1 MAPLFMNLTL
11 WIGVF
16 MLLVILRQEVDRE
29 GIPNLTARQSYLG
42 RLLFLAVFASL
53 QAVVC
58 CTGNLILGVEVSS
71 AALFYATSIIAS
83 LTYLCIQYNL
93 SVLLQHVGKGLCVV
107 LIFVQIPGATGL
119 YPIEM
124 TPEFFQIIYPL
135 FPFTYGINALRETIA
150 GFYGLQWLQ
159 CVGML
164 VLFLGVFLIVGLLLR
179 PYFVNLNRMV
189 ASRIKESDLINGEE
203 AELPA
208 RRYRS
213 SLLFEAIAH
222 QQEFRA
228 AIVERFNEFK
238 HRYEKGKR
246 FAIALA
252 ILVPVLFT
260 LFMILIGA
268 EKVVILTG
276 WLVWLVLVILFA
288 LVVEFIGDR
297 LEHEVSLSSY
307 SEQELQ
313 EIYGARILGSS
324 KKRGDK

>member
-42 RLLFLAVFASL
+42 RLLFLAVFAGL

-159 CVGML
+159 CVGMPVSYTHL
-164 VLFLGVFLIVGLLLR
+164 T
-179 PYFVNLNRMV
+179 
-189 ASRIKESDLINGEE
+189 
-203 AELPA
+203 LPT
-208 RRYRS
+208 
-213 SLLFEAIAH
+213 IA
-222 QQEFRA
+222 
-228 AIVERFNEFK
+228 
-238 HRYEKGKR
+238 
-246 FAIALA
+246 
-252 ILVPVLFT
+252 
-260 LFMILIGA
+260 
-268 EKVVILTG
+268 
-276 WLVWLVLVILFA
+276 
-288 LVVEFIGDR
+288 
-297 LEHEVSLSSY
+297 
-307 SEQELQ
+307 
-313 EIYGARILGSS
+313 
-324 KKRGDK
+324 